1 MTSSSRPAPAGQAIE
16 TAMVMAAGVGK
27 RMRPLTA
34 TTPKPLIE
42 VADRALIDH
51 GLDKLV
57 AAGVKRAVVNVHYI
71 ADLVEYHVRKRRDLD
86 IVVSDERDRLL
97 ETGGGLVRALPL
109 LGDKPFYQ
117 LNSDSFWIEGI
128 GSNLT
133 LMAEQWDE
141 SRMDILLLLASTV
154 RSVGYEG
161 PGDFTMD
168 EEGRLTR
175 RVENRVAPF
184 VYAGAAILHP
194 RVLDGLAEE
203 SFSVNRCFNAAAAK
217 GRLFGVRLD
226 GIWLHVGTPGAIAEA
241 EAAIKHSAA

>member
-1 MTSSSRPAPAGQAIE
+1 MPSSSRSARIE

-71 ADLVEYHVRKRRDLD
+71 ADLVEHHVRKRRDVE
-86 IVVSDERDRLL
+86 IIVSDERAKLL
-97 ETGGGLVRALPL
+97 ETGGGLVKARPL
-109 LGDKPFYQ
+109 LGDQPFFQ

-128 GSNLT
+128 GKNLN
-133 LMAEQWDE
+133 LMTEQWDE
-141 SRMDILLLLASTV
+141 ERMDILLLVASTV

-161 PGDFTMD
+161 RGDFTMD
-168 EEGRLTR
+168 VEGRLIR

-184 VYAGAAILHP
+184 VYAGAAIIHP
-194 RVLDGLAEE
+194 RVLEGLKEE
-203 SFSVNRCFNAAAAK
+203 SFSVNRCFDAAAAK
-217 GRLFGVRLD
+217 GRLHGVRLD
-226 GIWLHVGTPGAIAEA
+226 GIWLHVGTPTAIAEA

>member
-1 MTSSSRPAPAGQAIE
+1 
-16 TAMVMAAGVGK
+16 MVMAAGVGK

-57 AAGVKRAVVNVHYI
+57 AAGVRRAIVNVHYI
-71 ADLVEYHVRKRRDLD
+71 ADLVEVHVRKRQDLD
-86 IVVSDERDRLL
+86 IVISDERDRLL
-97 ETGGGLVRALPL
+97 ETGGGLVKALPL
-109 LGDKPFYQ
+109 IGDKPFFQ

-141 SRMDILLLLASTV
+141 ARMDILLLLASTV

-161 PGDFTMD
+161 RGDFTMD
-168 EEGRLTR
+168 VEGRLTR

-184 VYAGAAILHP
+184 VYAGAAIIHP
-194 RVLDGLAEE
+194 RVLAGLPLD
-203 SFSVNRCFNAAAAK
+203 SFSVNRCFDAAAAK

-226 GIWLHVGTPGAIAEA
+226 GVWLHVGTPEAIPEA

>member
-1 MTSSSRPAPAGQAIE
+1 
-16 TAMVMAAGVGK
+16 MVMAAGVGK

-57 AAGVKRAVVNVHYI
+57 AAGVTRAVVNVHYI
-71 ADLVEYHVRKRRDLD
+71 ADLVEYHVRKRKDLD
-86 IVVSDERDRLL
+86 IIVSDERDRLL
-97 ETGGGLVRALPL
+97 ETGGGLVRARPL

-128 GSNLT
+128 GSNLR

-141 SRMDILLLLASTV
+141 TRMDILLLLASTV

-203 SFSVNRCFNAAAAK
+203 SFSVNRCFDVAAAK

-226 GIWLHVGTPGAIAEA
+226 GIWLHVGTPSAIAEA